1 LPVTANSAKRC
12 ATKPANEMKIA
23 IVAMDPGSIWRNN
36 SGELDTPVH
45 D

>member
-12 ATKPANEMKIA
+12 AIKLVNEMKIA
-23 IVAMDPGSIWRNN
+23 IVVMDRGRVWKNN